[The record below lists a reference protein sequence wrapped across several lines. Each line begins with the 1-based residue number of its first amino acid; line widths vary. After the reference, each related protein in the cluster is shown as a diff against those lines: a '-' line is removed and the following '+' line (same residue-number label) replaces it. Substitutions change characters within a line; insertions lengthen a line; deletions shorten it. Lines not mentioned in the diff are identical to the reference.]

1 MALIYKHMKH
11 LLIILTLTF
20 VSSLTFAQQ
29 EAYSKK
35 TYVSAENDTLRYRE
49 LTPEKLAP
57 NQKYPLVLFLHGA
70 GERGNDNEAQ
80 LRHGGNM
87 FTNPVNREKYPA
99 FVIFPQCPQEDFW
112 APRNRSAAAGES
124 AFNQNPPMSKA
135 LSLVKKVLDE
145 AIEKYPVDRNRIYIA
160 GLSMGGMGT
169 FDMLCRFPDL
179 FAAAIPI
186 CGGVS
191 TDRLG
196 SIKTNTHI
204 RIYHGDAD
212 TTVPVAYSR
221 NAYKTLKQNKANV
234 EYIEYPGVNHDSWT
248 SAFNEDDFMAWIFS
262 KRK

>member
-1 MALIYKHMKH
+1 MKNS
-11 LLIILTLTF
+11 LLISVF
-20 VSSLTFAQQ
+20 MWVSFAALAQQ
-29 EAYSKK
+29 EEFEKK
-35 TYVSAENDTLRYRE
+35 VYISPENDTLRYRV
-49 LTPEKLAP
+49 LTPEKVAP
-57 NQKYPLVLFLHGA
+57 NKKYPLVLFLHGA

-99 FVIFPQCPQEDFW
+99 FVIFPQCPQEDSW

-124 AFNQNPPMSKA
+124 AFNQNPPMTKA

-145 AIEKYPVDRNRIYIA
+145 AIEKYPVDEDRIYIA

-169 FDMLCRFPDL
+169 FDMLCRYPHL

-191 TDRLG
+191 IERLG
-196 SIKTNTHI
+196 RIKTRTAI

-212 TTVPVAYSR
+212 TVVPVTYSR
-221 NAYKTLKQNKANV
+221 EAYKTLKQNKAGV
-234 EYIEYPGVNHDSWT
+234 EYIEYPGINHDSWT
-248 SAFNEDDFMAWIFS
+248 PAFNENDFMAWIFS

>member
-1 MALIYKHMKH
+1 MKQ
-11 LLIILTLTF
+11 LLIILVFTL
-20 VSSLTFAQQ
+20 VSFAAFAQQ
-29 EAYSKK
+29 EEYQKK
-35 TYVSAENDTLRYRE
+35 TYVSSENDTLLYRE
-49 LTPEKLAP
+49 LVPEKLIL
-57 NQKYPLVLFLHGA
+57 NQSYPLVIFLHGA

-112 APRNRSAAAGES
+112 APRNRSAAAGENP
-124 AFNQNPPMSKA
+124 FNQNPPVSKA
-135 LSLVKKVLDE
+135 LSLVKKILDE
-145 AIEKYPVDRNRIYIA
+145 AIEKYPVDRNRIYVA

-169 FDMLCRFPDL
+169 FDMLCRYPDL

-191 TDRLG
+191 TERLRK
-196 SIKTNTHI
+196 IKTKTNI
-204 RIYHGDAD
+204 RIFHGDAD
-212 TTVPVAYSR
+212 AVVPVTYSR
-221 NAYKTLKQNKANV
+221 EAYKTLKQNRASV

-248 SAFNEDDFMAWIFS
+248 PAFNEDDFMAWLFS